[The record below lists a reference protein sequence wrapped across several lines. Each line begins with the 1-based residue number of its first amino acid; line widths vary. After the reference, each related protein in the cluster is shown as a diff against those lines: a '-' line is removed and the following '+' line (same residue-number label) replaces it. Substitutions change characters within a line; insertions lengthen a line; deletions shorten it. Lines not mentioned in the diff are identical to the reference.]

1 MEEKRTGLFENGLI
15 WFGAGVSIALKMV
28 RKNYPDNTDENDY
41 KWRVDEAG
49 KYKISLNVIDMT
61 VKFEKLP

>member
-1 MEEKRTGLFENGLI
+1 MPEVNGTS
-15 WFGAGVSIALKMV
+15 VTNALKMV
-28 RKNYPDNTDENDY
+28 RKNYPDNTDENDC